1 MSTKIT
7 VNKQNP
13 RWTKKIGSAAL
24 RSSLVLFMTGLILG
38 GCVSGPTPNPEKGA
52 QKFIDEQTTGTVD
65 GLPKTAKQDLPSQ
78 QNILPVRYQKLSY
91 DLGGSNYH
99 EALESD
105 PIPVGADYTPKGP
118 MTLKS
123 ILSLLTNLKQFSI
136 SWSSDVNQ
144 NVLVDVPTIR
154 ATEDFFK
161 VIDNILRQ
169 NDYSYVVQGRTLI
182 VKHKETKKFHI
193 AMPFMSSTFSTSVGG
208 DVLGSTEGSN
218 MSGTLN
224 IASQNNTFDIWGNI
238 QANLD
243 KILEIWAAPAAT
255 APVTN
260 NANPAAGSPGT
271 VSPAPVAVVASPPG
285 GRGYYTIDKPIGLI
299 TVTAPRSIIEKIESY
314 IENLKA
320 ELYKQVS
327 IEAKIVEVTFT
338 DDNTTGIN
346 WSDLL
351 TRMFDF
357 GLDLSKTSW
366 FMPTGAQNNSV
377 FTIGTESF
385 GVIID
390 AMKEEGHV
398 EVLSNPKITV
408 MNGQPAMISVGEN
421 VTYVDNVSSTTDV
434 NGVISFSINTASV
447 MSGLGL
453 GVIASIT
460 ENDEVILTLT
470 PVTSDLTQPIQYV
483 TFGTNQVGLP
493 KVNLRELNTIVRVRS
508 GEMLIIGGLIDN
520 TATYDNDY
528 VSGLGKTPVAGQ
540 LFRADGTV
548 TEKKELIILMRPQ
561 ILAL

>member
-1 MSTKIT
+1 M
-7 VNKQNP
+7 
-13 RWTKKIGSAAL
+13 RWVQKIGNVFL
-24 RSSLVLFMTGLILG
+24 RSSLLFLITGLILG
-38 GCVSGPTPNPEKGA
+38 GCVPTPTPNPEQSA
-52 QKFIDEQTTGTVD
+52 QKFIEDQTAGAVD
-65 GLPKTAKQDLPSQ
+65 GLPKTTRQDQVSQ
-78 QNILPVRYQKLSY
+78 QPLLPVRYQKLY
-91 DLGGSNYH
+91 YNIGGSNH
-99 EALESD
+99 SETLDSG
-105 PIPVGADYTPKGP
+105 PVPVGADYTPKGP
-118 MTLKS
+118 MRLKS
-123 ILSLLTNLKQFSI
+123 ILSLLTDLKQFSI

-144 NVLVDVPTIR
+144 NAMVDVPTIR

-169 NDYSYVVQGRTLI
+169 NDYSYVVQNRTLI
-182 VKHKETKKFHI
+182 IQHKETKKFHI

-224 IASQNNTFDIWGNI
+224 INSQNNAFDIWGNI

-255 APVTN
+255 APV
-260 NANPAAGSPGT
+260 ASAPNPAAGSSATPPPT
-271 VSPAPVAVVASPPG
+271 PVAVVVSPPG

-299 TVTAPRSIIEKIESY
+299 TVTAPRSIIEKIETY
-314 IENLKA
+314 IESLKS

-346 WSDLL
+346 WGDLL
-351 TRMFDF
+351 SRTFDF
-357 GLDLSKTSW
+357 ALDLSKTSW
-366 FMPTGAQNNSV
+366 FQPSGTQNSSV
-377 FTIGTESF
+377 FTVGKENF
-385 GVIID
+385 GVVID

-398 EVLSNPKITV
+398 EVLSNPKISV

-434 NGVISFSINTASV
+434 NGVITYAINTASV

-460 ENDEVILTLT
+460 EDDEVILTLT
-470 PVTSDLTQPIQYV
+470 PVTSDLTQPIEYKI
-483 TFGTNQVGLP
+483 FGDNQVGLP
-493 KVNLRELNTIVRVRS
+493 KVNLRELNTIVRVKN

-520 TATYDNDY
+520 SSGYDNDY
-528 VSGLGKTPVAGQ
+528 VSGLGKAPVAGQ

-561 ILAL
+561 ILSL